1 MKLVMRGSTGCVM
14 GEHYLGAEGSEGYK
28 QNLMSALRDFAT
40 VMQAGDTLEVVATC
54 EEEELV

>member
-1 MKLVMRGSTGCVM
+1 MKLIIKGSTGCVI
-14 GEHYLGAEGSEGYK
+14 GEHYLGAEGSEGFN

-40 VMQAGDTLEVVATC
+40 IMQAGDSLEVVATC